1 MTLEDFLL
9 DTKRL
14 CLCFVLQESSD
25 DRSSLHRNHR
35 RLSQRIL
42 RSSGCG
48 TSRILTLSFFG
59 RTTTIPLT
67 TRSVLLFHIVYDK
80 VYEQERGS
88 SNLTAMTVDDG
99 MRGGR
104 RGDGRDDHHH
114 HHHQPS
120 GNTASSAH
128 QQPMWSPQTN
138 QSHLH
143 PALQHTFDPMI
154 GAYTP
159 GGGIGMRSGGP
170 RGMMDPSRVMMHPS
184 QQQQMQQ
191 QAKRTGGG
199 IQVGEHTGF
208 LRMRGLPFSAAKED
222 IYDFFIG
229 YNPLLDSIV
238 LTYRNDGRATGEA
251 YVGFVSPGDAERAMA
266 LHRQSMGNRYI
277 ELFISNKE
285 EHGRALGRFGPR

>member
-1 MTLEDFLL
+1 
-9 DTKRL
+9 
-14 CLCFVLQESSD
+14 
-25 DRSSLHRNHR
+25 
-35 RLSQRIL
+35 
-42 RSSGCG
+42 
-48 TSRILTLSFFG
+48 
-59 RTTTIPLT
+59 
-67 TRSVLLFHIVYDK
+67 
-80 VYEQERGS
+80 
-88 SNLTAMTVDDG
+88 
-99 MRGGR
+99 
-104 RGDGRDDHHH
+104 
-114 HHHQPS
+114 
-120 GNTASSAH
+120 
-128 QQPMWSPQTN
+128 
-138 QSHLH
+138 LH

-154 GAYTP
+154 GSFTP
-159 GGGIGMRSGGP
+159 GGGGLGMRGGNGGGP

-191 QAKRTGGG
+191 QPKRTGGG